1 MDGIKSLITCVNIKG
16 FDEMIRNLL
25 KKDFINLNFLSY
37 EKTAE
42 KKLFKGCS
50 GMALAHSRGTS
61 CAAARCPP
69 QITVV
74 VICSAVNAAMSQA
87 RTA

>member
-1 MDGIKSLITCVNIKG
+1 M
-16 FDEMIRNLL
+16 
-25 KKDFINLNFLSY
+25 KKIGGPNFPSY

-50 GMALAHSRGTS
+50 GMALAHSRCTS
-61 CAAARCPP
+61 CAAVRCPP
-69 QITVV
+69 RITIV
-74 VICSAVNAAMSQA
+74 VIRSAVNAAMSQA